1 MLEEVLFV
9 LQLIHLDFFIA
20 FGLVTILYFISRIFI
35 KNQIIEKVDEE
46 SNRFISSIGISY
58 MILWLMGIFVQGFN
72 LNEADRTL
80 LLSRMFGKYSFGIW
94 IQPLIWVL
102 MTQLLRFKTIRKNVF
117 LRILF
122 SMLFAISIERMIIV
136 FTSFQR
142 DYLPS
147 SWAVY
152 SEIGIY
158 PSNLFLS
165 LFLKIIVFLV
175 FVGLFYTVTN
185 KFNMQKL
192 RREKS

>member
-9 LQLIHLDFFIA
+9 LQLIHLDFFTA

-175 FVGLFYTVTN
+175 FVGLFYAFTN